1 MHLEC
6 APEPPTHSWPPFR
19 GLLELY
25 CGKRNSARAA
35 SGNFRRVMATVLSR
49 GAVSAASAWWVQRQ
63 ARPDIPAVEEDSF
76 ALDDLRQSPVRF
88 DAQGHERKAFG
99 RADIGGAEAQRLY
112 HERLATDISPANAGV
127 LSVVTPDG
135 DHYVED
141 LPACQRAEL
150 AMSLSGGTV
159 TLERGRHVAGRN
171 KYGAETAKKD

>member
-1 MHLEC
+1 M
-6 APEPPTHSWPPFR
+6 
-19 GLLELY
+19 
-25 CGKRNSARAA
+25 
-35 SGNFRRVMATVLSR
+35 
-49 GAVSAASAWWVQRQ
+49 QRQ

-112 HERLATDISPANAGV
+112 HEWLATDISPANAGV

-171 KYGAETAKKD
+171 KYGAETAKKGRKARDEKEPARYGRGNGKKGQEGADPSVEG